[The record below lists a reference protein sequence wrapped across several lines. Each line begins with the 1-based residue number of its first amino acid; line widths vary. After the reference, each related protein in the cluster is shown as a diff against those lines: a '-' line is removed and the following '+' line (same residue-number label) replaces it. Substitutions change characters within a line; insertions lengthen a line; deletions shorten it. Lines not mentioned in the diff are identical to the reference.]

1 MRKLLALVLCIVLTF
16 ALAATGISETL
27 TGVAKGFGGEL
38 TVTVTTDG
46 DKITAVTVDSHN
58 ETPNIGTNAIDQ
70 LPSKIVETNSADV
83 DIVANATVTS
93 NAIIAAVKNAIDPAA
108 NPYVVE
114 EKKPAEVVAISAT
127 GLKHGLAVTGTPR
140 LGPGAD
146 ANGTPV
152 YSFNE
157 VVAYVIVDSDNRI
170 VNLDVDILEI
180 ITTNHDES
188 NDGDNFMAGWPG
200 QSYANDAEG
209 DGTVEGD
216 LVMTDEIFTEE
227 LNTWLTKRQKGDAY
241 MMGAGSWLS
250 QMETFEAFF
259 TGKTVEEIKAW
270 YAKNC
275 SDRNGRPLKDGS
287 TNEQDA
293 AKYALLSDEEKA
305 VLADVTSGATMS
317 LTDPHGDILEAIEA
331 AVAAAVPMR
340 EFDEIAGIGL
350 GVNVMP
356 RLGPGADD
364 QGVPCYSFNLSVS
377 GVCYDAD
384 GKIVDMRTDV
394 LEIITPNHDGADDNV
409 FTGWPGQSYNADVDA
424 DAVVDEVWTQTEDS
438 FVAQVN
444 AFTTKRALGDKY
456 RMNAGTWNEEMLGFE
471 NFFVGK
477 TVEEIEAWYAKSCSD
492 RNGRPLKDG
501 STNEQDAAKY
511 ALLSDE
517 EKAVLADVTSSATMS
532 LTDPHGNI
540 LDAIVKSAANKAA
553 VQLTSGK

>member
-1 MRKLLALVLCIVLTF
+1 MKKILSLALVAVMLLSIA
-16 ALAATGISETL
+16 ALAQADTL
-27 TGVAKGFGGEL
+27 TGKAKGFGGEL
-38 TVTVTTDG
+38 TVTVTTENG
-46 DKITAVTVDSHN
+46 AIAAVTVDSHN
-58 ETPNIGTNAIDQ
+58 ETPNIGTKAIDE
-70 LPSKIVETNSADV
+70 LPAKIVAANSADV
-83 DIVANATVTS
+83 DTVASATVTS
-93 NAIIAAVKNAIDPAA
+93 KAIIAAVKNAMDPAA

-114 EKKPAEVVAISAT
+114 EKKAAEVVAVSAS
-127 GLKHGLAVTGTPR
+127 GLKHGIAVTGTPR

-157 VVAYVIVDSDNRI
+157 VIAYAVVDADNRI
-170 VNLDVDILEI
+170 VNLEMDILEV

-209 DGTVEGD
+209 DGVVEGD

-241 MMGAGSWLS
+241 MMGAGSWAS
-250 QMETFEAFF
+250 QMDTFESFF
-259 TGKTVEEIKAW
+259 IGKTVEEIREW

-293 AKYALLSDEEKA
+293 AKYALLSDDEKA
-305 VLADVTSGATMS
+305 ALADVTSGATMS

-340 EFDEIAGIGL
+340 EFDKISGIGL
-350 GVNVMP
+350 GVNVTP

-364 QGVPCYSFNLSVS
+364 QGVPCYSFNLCVS

-409 FTGWPGQSYNADVDA
+409 FTGWPGQSYNADVNA
-424 DAVVDEVWTQTEDS
+424 DAVVDEVWTQTEDT
-438 FVAQVN
+438 FVAQVDSWV
-444 AFTTKRALGDKY
+444 TKRQLGDKY
-456 RMNAGTWNEEMLGFE
+456 RMNAGTWASEMKGFE
-471 NFFVGK
+471 NAFVGM
-477 TVEEIEAWYAKSCSD
+477 TTDEIVEWNTKFTSD
-492 RNGRPLKDG
+492 RNGRPLKAG

-511 ALLSDE
+511 DALTE
-517 EKAVLADVTSSATMS
+517 EDKAALADVTSSATMS
-532 LTDPHGNI
+532 LTDPHGNL
-540 LDAIVKSAANKAA
+540 LDAIVKAGTGAKAVDITA
-553 VQLTSGK
+553 E

>member
-1 MRKLLALVLCIVLTF
+1 MKKILSIVMIAVLLMSMAAF
-16 ALAATGISETL
+16 AQAETL
-27 TGVAKGFGGEL
+27 TGKAKGFGGEL

-46 DKITAVTVDSHN
+46 DKITAVTVDVHS
-58 ETPNIGTNAIDQ
+58 ETPNIGTKAIDE
-70 LPSKIVETNSADV
+70 LPAKIVEANSADV
-83 DIVANATVTS
+83 DTVASATVTS
-93 NAIIAAVKNAIDPAA
+93 NAIIAAVKNAIDPEN

-114 EKKPAEVVAISAT
+114 EKKPAEVVAVSAS
-127 GLKHGLAVTGTPR
+127 GIKHGLAVTGTPR

-157 VVAYVIVDSDNRI
+157 VIAYAVVDADNRI

-227 LNTWLTKRQKGDAY
+227 LNAWLTKRQKGDAY
-241 MMGAGSWLS
+241 MMGAGSWIS
-250 QMETFEAFF
+250 QMEAFESFF
-259 TGKTVEEIKAW
+259 TGKTVEEIREW

-293 AKYALLSDEEKA
+293 AKYALLSDDEKA
-305 VLADVTSGATMS
+305 ALADVTSGATMS

-331 AVAAAVPMR
+331 AVAAAVPVR
-340 EFDEIAGIGL
+340 EFDKISGIGL
-350 GVNVMP
+350 GVNVTP

-364 QGVPCYSFNLSVS
+364 QGVPCYSFNIVVS
-377 GVCYDAD
+377 GACYDAD
-384 GKIVDMRTDV
+384 GKIVDMLTDV

-409 FTGWPGQSYNADVDA
+409 FTGWPGQSYNADVNA

-438 FVAQVN
+438 FMAQIE
-444 AFTTKRALGDKY
+444 AFTTKRSLGDKY
-456 RMNAGTWNEEMLGFE
+456 RMNAGTWAEEMLGFE

-477 TVEEIEAWYAKSCSD
+477 TVEEIEAWYAKNCSD

-501 STNEQDAAKY
+501 STNEEDAAKY
-511 ALLSDE
+511 ALLSDA
-517 EKAVLADVTSSATMS
+517 EKAELADVTSSATMS
-532 LTDPHGNI
+532 LTDPHGNL
-540 LDAIVKSAANKAA
+540 LDAIVKSAANKT
-553 VQLTSGK
+553 VVDLTSGK